1 MPHSVT
7 LFVGNLSY
15 VANAQYL
22 ERLFS
27 SYGEVQQ
34 VTINNK
40 GHNRFAEV
48 TFSSI
53 DDGDAAIAALH
64 YRYQTAKSLPL
75 VVLYSKKSKYVS
87 DYGRLVGREY
97 RQAME
102 DNRLPRLIMLDQFDP
117 HFERSEVQP
126 PPSEEFIPESRP
138 SQGI

>member
-1 MPHSVT
+1 MPYPVI
-7 LFVGNLSY
+7 LFVGNLSS

-34 VTINNK
+34 VSIHNK
-40 GHNRFAEV
+40 GSDRFAEV
-48 TFSSI
+48 KFSSI

-75 VVLYSKKSKYVS
+75 VVLYSQKSDFVS

-102 DNRLPRLIMLDQFDP
+102 NNRLPRLILLEQFDP
-117 HFERSEVQP
+117 HFERSEVQSL
-126 PPSEEFIPESRP
+126 PSEEFITEGGP
-138 SQGI
+138 SQPI